1 MDLGG
6 LVLVPMMTF
15 ATPLHTS
22 HTHNRHQRFQH
33 VSGLGLEMSWNTPH
47 DEHSHDDTCKG
58 IVEKSGAIHIVN
70 CKQTETE
77 EHNR

>member
-22 HTHNRHQRFQH
+22 HTHNTHQRFKH
-33 VSGLGLEMSWNTPH
+33 VSGLGLEMSWNTP
-47 DEHSHDDTCKG
+47 DEHSHDDTTNMQGYCRDRWSHSYLYKL
-58 IVEKSGAIHIVN
+58 
-70 CKQTETE
+70 QTDR
-77 EHNR
+77 NRRA